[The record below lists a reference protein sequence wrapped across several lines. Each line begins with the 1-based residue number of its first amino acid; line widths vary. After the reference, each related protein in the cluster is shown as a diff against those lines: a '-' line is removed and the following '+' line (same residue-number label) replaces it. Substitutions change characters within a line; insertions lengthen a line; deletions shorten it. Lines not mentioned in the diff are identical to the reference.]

1 MKKILMIV
9 AIAVLAVAC
18 NKNQK
23 AVKQLD
29 GTWNVTSWM
38 DTWDGASEEYI
49 EDGYSMTMLFNN
61 CKLKD
66 DEFCDVVLTEVSGS
80 ESDSYAMEY
89 RVAGYGTSL
98 ELRDTDYPSELTY
111 LKIEEFTKENLTL
124 VADYGDGDKTTIVL
138 AKKS

>member
-49 EDGYSMTMLFNN
+49 EDSYSMTMLFNN

-138 AKKS
+138 AKES

>member
-1 MKKILMIV
+1 
-9 AIAVLAVAC
+9 
-18 NKNQK
+18 
-23 AVKQLD
+23 
-29 GTWNVTSWM
+29 
-38 DTWDGASEEYI
+38 
-49 EDGYSMTMLFNN
+49 
-61 CKLKD
+61 
-66 DEFCDVVLTEVSGS
+66 VVLTEVSGS

-138 AKKS
+138 AKES